1 MFTGVAS
8 SLKPPLSNL
17 QGRKS
22 VRFFS
27 DKHVFDTTIADLLAP
42 EWPSSGNLRSTTI
55 KYFRRNCK
63 KWEHIVA
70 YSMNQE
76 CVATAPVLFLA
87 VGDYWK
93 SAVKYGWD
101 RGIEYTLIEAGIALY
116 HIHMKAVGMGLSCC
130 FVGGFHKE
138 AMRTLLPPPLDPL
151 CMLAVGYA
159 E

>member
-22 VRFFS
+22 VRLFS
-27 DKHVFDTTIADLLAP
+27 DKFISPDLINQLLLP
-42 EWPSSGNLRSTTI
+42 EWPSSGNLRSTEI
-55 KYFRRNCK
+55 MFIERDSAGWNQ
-63 KWEHIVA
+63 VVD
-70 YSMNQE
+70 YSMKQP
-76 CVATAPVLFLA
+76 CVFTSAGIFLA